1 MKVPDKERK
10 EVGSVDIDTSGET
23 LAIKRKLTKN
33 TKTFIYWF
41 AVATSLFHLWINTIG
56 IMPEIQRNA
65 IHYGTIVFMA
75 FVLYPFLKKHADKT
89 FKMDVFLAILALAAA
104 IYLVLFEDAL
114 HARNE
119 APTIIDLIAASIAL
133 ILMLEITRRTSGY
146 LIPVLSII
154 FMLYALFL
162 GRQLGGLWHFP
173 GVGIE
178 RLLYRMYFAPD
189 GIFGTIATISSTFV
203 YLFVLFAA
211 FLLKSGAGEFILRLA
226 TSIMGRSIG
235 GPAKMAVFGSGMMGS
250 VSGSAVA
257 NVVGTGSITIPLMKD
272 VGFRPA
278 FAGGVEAAA
287 STGGQ
292 LMPPIM
298 GAGAF
303 IMSQWT
309 QISYLTIVAVSFI
322 PAMLY
327 FLSVAF
333 MVHLE
338 AQKMGMTPMAKE
350 DIPRFRDVIK
360 EGWNF
365 FFSIIVLMG
374 FLIYGYTPT
383 FSACAAIVAIVVS
396 SWLNRHTR
404 MGWRE
409 ILDALAMG
417 AQNMISTGVILLCA
431 GIIIGVVMLVGMGI
445 KFSMIIQMIS
455 GGSLIITIFF
465 ILIAAI
471 ILGMGLP
478 VTASYITLAV
488 LAAPAMTM
496 LGAGLLASHLMIFWF
511 SQFANVTPP
520 ICLAAYSAA
529 GIAKSKPFET
539 GMQGWKLSS
548 GMYVIPLLIVYS
560 PIIFTGT
567 VTMAIETAI
576 MALFGLF
583 AMAIFLEGHYRRH
596 VNILKRL
603 MCGAAALLLF
613 WPDVRLHL
621 AGLLLFA
628 AFYAIHLFLGRKKRQ
643 GTA

>member
-1 MKVPDKERK
+1 MNAADVA
-10 EVGSVDIDTSGET
+10 SVDKDTSGET
-23 LAIKRKLTKN
+23 LAVKRKLTGKM
-33 TKTFIYWF
+33 KPFIYWF
-41 AVATSLFHLWINTIG
+41 AVATSLFHLWVNTIG

-65 IHYGTIVFMA
+65 VHYGSIVFMA
-75 FVLYPFLKKHADKT
+75 FILYPFLKKYPLQT
-89 FKMDVFLAILALAAA
+89 FKIDFFLAVMAFAVGL
-104 IYLVLFEDAL
+104 YLVFFEDAL

-119 APTIIDLIAASIAL
+119 VPTLIDLWAAGIAL
-133 ILMLEITRRTSGY
+133 ILMLEITRRASGY
-146 LIPVLSII
+146 LIPVLSLL

-162 GRQLGGLWHFP
+162 GRNMGGLWHFP
-173 GVGIE
+173 GVGLE

-226 TSIMGRSIG
+226 TSVMGRSIG

-272 VGFRPA
+272 VGFKPK

-309 QISYLTIVAVSFI
+309 QISYLKIVAVSFI

-338 AQKMGMTPMAKE
+338 AQKMGMKPMAKE

-365 FFSIIVLMG
+365 FVSVIVLMG
-374 FLIYGYTPT
+374 FLIYGFTPT
-383 FSACAAIVAIVVS
+383 YSACAGIVAIVVS
-396 SWLNRHTR
+396 SWLNKHTR
-404 MGWRE
+404 MSWRD
-409 ILDALAMG
+409 ILDALSLG
-417 AQNMISTGVILLCA
+417 AVNMVSTAVILLCA
-431 GIIIGVVMLVGMGI
+431 GIIIGIVLLVGMGI

-455 GGSLIITIFF
+455 GGSLIITIFL

-471 ILGMGLP
+471 FLGMGLP

-548 GMYVIPLLIVYS
+548 GMYVIPFLIVYT
-560 PIIFTGT
+560 PLIFTGT
-567 VTMAIETAI
+567 VAMAIETTIATGI
-576 MALFGLF
+576 GLF
-583 AMAIFLEGHYRRH
+583 AMSILLEGYYRRH
-596 VNILKRL
+596 VNIAKRIL
-603 MCGAAALLLF
+603 CGVAAMLLF
-613 WPDVRLHL
+613 WPGTVLHV
-621 AGLLLFA
+621 AGLIVFA
-628 AFYAIHLFLGRKKRQ
+628 AFLAIHLLGGRRK
-643 GTA
+643 GETAS

>member
-1 MKVPDKERK
+1 MNAADVE
-10 EVGSVDIDTSGET
+10 SVDKDASGET
-23 LAIKRKLTKN
+23 LTVKRKLTGKM
-33 TKTFIYWF
+33 KTFIYWF
-41 AVATSLFHLWINTIG
+41 AVATSLFHLWVNTIG

-65 IHYGTIVFMA
+65 VHYGSIVFMA
-75 FVLYPFLKKHADKT
+75 FILYPLLKRYPART
-89 FKMDVFLAILALAAA
+89 FKIDFFLAVMAFAVGL
-104 IYLVLFEDAL
+104 YLVLFEDAL

-119 APTIIDLIAASIAL
+119 VPTLIDLFAAGIAL
-133 ILMLEITRRTSGY
+133 FLMLEVTRRASGY
-146 LIPVLSII
+146 LIPILSLLFI
-154 FMLYALFL
+154 LYALFL
-162 GRQLGGLWHFP
+162 GKHMGGLWNFP
-173 GVGIE
+173 GVGVE

-272 VGFRPA
+272 VGFKPK

-327 FLSVAF
+327 FISVAF

-338 AQKMGMTPMAKE
+338 AQKMGLKPMAKE
-350 DIPRFRDVIK
+350 DIPRFRDVMK

-365 FFSIIVLMG
+365 FVSVIVLMG
-374 FLIYGYTPT
+374 FLIYGFTPT
-383 FSACAAIVAIVVS
+383 YSACAGIAAIVVS
-396 SWLNRHTR
+396 SWLNKHTR
-404 MGWRE
+404 MGWRD
-409 ILDALAMG
+409 ILDALSLG
-417 AQNMISTGVILLCA
+417 AINMVSTAVILLCA
-431 GIIIGVVMLVGMGI
+431 GIIIGIVLLVGMGI

-455 GGSLIITIFF
+455 GGSLIITIFL

-471 ILGMGLP
+471 FLGMGLP

-548 GMYVIPLLIVYS
+548 GMYVIPFLIVYS
-560 PIIFTGT
+560 PLIFTGT
-567 VTMAIETAI
+567 VPMAIETTIATGI
-576 MALFGLF
+576 GLF
-583 AMAIFLEGHYRRH
+583 AMAILLEGYYRRR
-596 VNILKRL
+596 VNIAKRL
-603 MCGAAALLLF
+603 LCGAAAILLF
-613 WPDVRLHL
+613 WPSIALHVV
-621 AGLLLFA
+621 GVIVFA
-628 AFYAIHLFLGRKKRQ
+628 FFFAIHIFWGRRE
-643 GTA
+643 GATAS